1 MINYLELLDCI
12 SMSEKTLVERLK
24 SRIAI
29 FHNFPKPNVVF
40 KDIFP
45 LLAKPSLLPDI
56 IDAFYEYVS
65 NNHKDITI
73 DAVVGLD
80 ARGFLFGPLLASK
93 LNASFVPLRKK
104 GKLPGEVIG
113 EIYSLEYGEAALEIQ
128 VDAIKKGHKV
138 IIIDD
143 LLATGGTMACACNLL
158 EKCKAEIIQSFCVI
172 ELTGLNGVKKLPNN
186 VSFFS
191 LVQYEF

>member
-1 MINYLELLDCI
+1 
-12 SMSEKTLVERLK
+12 MSEKTLVERLK
-24 SRIAI
+24 NRIAI
-29 FHNFPKPNVVF
+29 FHNFPKPNVAF

-56 IDAFYEYVS
+56 IDAFYEYVL

-80 ARGFLFGPLLASK
+80 ARGFLFGPLLALK

-113 EIYSLEYGEAALEIQ
+113 EIYSLEYGEAAMEIQ
-128 VDAIKKGHKV
+128 VDAVKKGHKV

-158 EKCKAEIIQSFCVI
+158 EKCNAEIIQSFCVI
-172 ELTGLNGVKKLPNN
+172 ELTGLNGVEKLPNN
-186 VSFFS
+186 VSLFS